1 MSEEDKKEMINAY
14 SICIKENVNCYYDD
28 FVGKFIVIICEMYLK
43 IGLIDQCLD
52 FYKASIEIINRII
65 VSEEENSQLEKI
77 YGKVIN
83 RLLKKTKK
91 DLKSIIEKIKSIS
104 ESHFK

>member
-1 MSEEDKKEMINAY
+1 MEDESNPWPSFVDTFSTVLCIFIFLMLVFALNNMIIMYDN
-14 SICIKENVNCYYDD
+14 SIKV
-28 FVGKFIVIICEMYLK
+28 
-43 IGLIDQCLD
+43 
-52 FYKASIEIINRII
+52 YKANIEIINRII